1 MNLPL
6 ILNLLVF
13 VALLLGLAQT
23 RRTNWSLAKKV
34 LFALVLGVLFGTALH
49 TIYGDGN
56 PVLKASIGWFDL
68 VGNGYVQLLQMIVI
82 PLVFASILSA
92 VARLHNAASLGIY
105 LLPNLFTTAN
115 LFAGFYSI
123 INSMSAQSALAAGDA
138 AGASKYFGFAA
149 IAIFVAMVLDGLDGR
164 VARMTNT
171 QSAFGAE
178 YDSLSD
184 MVAFGVAP
192 ALLAFA
198 WALGDMGKVGWMVAF
213 IYVAGAALRLAR
225 FNTQVG
231 TADKRYFIGL
241 ASPAAAGVVAGIVWA
256 FSDYGIQGSKMS
268 FLVALMVAAA
278 GMLMVS
284 NIKYNSFKELD
295 LKGRVPFVA
304 ILAVVLVFAVVF
316 SDPPRILLL
325 AFLVYAASGPVQY
338 LLHLRRD
345 KTLP

>member
-1 MNLPL
+1 MQEDERSPVGDEPHDDLDEQP
-6 ILNLLVF
+6 
-13 VALLLGLAQT
+13 
-23 RRTNWSLAKKV
+23 RRPRRK
-34 LFALVLGVLFGTALH
+34 
-49 TIYGDGN
+49 
-56 PVLKASIGWFDL
+56 
-68 VGNGYVQLLQMIVI
+68 
-82 PLVFASILSA
+82 
-92 VARLHNAASLGIY
+92 GIY
-105 LLPNLFTTAN
+105 ILPNLFTLAA
-115 LFAGFYSI
+115 LFGGFYSI
-123 INSMSAQSALAAGDA
+123 VMAMNGRFDLAALGV
-138 AGASKYFGFAA
+138 FC
-149 IAIFVAMVLDGLDGR
+149 AMILDSLDGR

-192 ALLAFA
+192 ALLAFG

-231 TADKRYFIGL
+231 KADKRYFIGL
-241 ASPAAAGVVAGIVWA
+241 ASPAAAGVVAGTVWA
-256 FSDYGIQGSKMS
+256 FSDFGIQGSKMS
-268 FLVALMVAAA
+268 FLVALLVAAA

-325 AFLVYAASGPVQY
+325 VFLAYAASGPVQY
-338 LLHLRRD
+338 LLRLRRH
-345 KTLP
+345 KNAE